1 MENIEKTNSGINYI
15 INRYWK
21 DWAGLLYLFL
31 CFTDFFVAPLMW
43 NMRMETYCHKMVDK
57 GLVCDATRWEPLT
70 LQMGGMFH
78 IAFAGILGVATWK
91 KKEENETTWKD

>member
-1 MENIEKTNSGINYI
+1 MSVNYT

-21 DWAGLLYLFL
+21 DWAGLVYLFICL
-31 CFTDFFVAPLMW
+31 VDFFFAPLVW
-43 NMRMETYCHKMVDK
+43 NLKMEEYCHKMVDK
-57 GLVCDATRWEPLT
+57 GMACDASRWEPHT

>member
-1 MENIEKTNSGINYI
+1 MGDI
-15 INRYWK
+15 
-21 DWAGLLYLFL
+21 
-31 CFTDFFVAPLMW
+31 
-43 NMRMETYCHKMVDK
+43 

-91 KKEENETTWKD
+91 KKEENETLNNLIKFYRKNKLGIY